1 MVSPGPL
8 LRSSIDSFDADRA
21 ARALMFHLVFSHHVL
36 SDDYSR
42 VVSIVAQIPRHA
54 LLIDLANIQAENA
67 FAGPAPESGRDF
79 CDDLQILSTLS
90 FSFFVSPGLQ
100 LSLLLFVHSAV
111 CELPVVPRL
120 RPPVIRRICYAG

>member
-1 MVSPGPL
+1 MMSPGPL
-8 LRSSIDSFDADRA
+8 PPSSVDSLDADRA
-21 ARALMFHLVFSHHVL
+21 TCALVLHLIFSHQVL

-54 LLIDLANIQAENA
+54 LLIDLAIIQAENA
-67 FAGPAPESGRDF
+67 FAGPAPVSGRDF

-120 RPPVIRRICYAG
+120 RPPVIRRIFYAG